1 MRERLRGPTNS
12 KILRKAREGEEIQ
25 KRAGKL
31 EERRARQAAKRES
44 KPPSVGE
51 LLPPTRVLQRD
62 LLPPVPGLSGN
73 LSKTSPLV
81 PPIVPEEGVP
91 AIRPT
96 PTRPNPSEVKP
107 SLH

>member
-1 MRERLRGPTNS
+1 MSERLKGQISSKNRKIARER
-12 KILRKAREGEEIQ
+12 Q
-25 KRAGKL
+25 KTQERAGRI
-31 EERRARQAAKRES
+31 EERRARQAAKRET
-44 KPPSVGE
+44 KPPSFGE
-51 LLPPTRVLQRD
+51 PPPPTRVLQRD

-81 PPIVPEEGVP
+81 PPIVPEAGVP

-96 PTRPNPSEVKP
+96 PTRLNPSEAKP